1 MIKGVHAM
9 FYSSQAD
16 ELRAF
21 LRDKLGFPF
30 TDVGGGWLLFDVAE
44 VEVGVHPSD
53 EAAAHSRAGM
63 HAISLYCDDIES
75 TMSGLRA
82 KGVAFQGDVSDQG
95 YGLVTQL
102 DLPGGVSI
110 QLYQPKYQNAS
121 APRPVPRRLSSE
133 MLEEAASRAGRA
145 AARRKAPKKKAGKK
159 KVAAKKAGGKKA
171 AKKAGKKKLAR
182 RKR

>member
-21 LRDKLGFPF
+21 LREKLGFPF
-30 TDVGGGWLLFDVAE
+30 TDVGGGWLIFDVAE
-44 VEVGVHPSD
+44 AEVGVHPSD

-63 HAISLYCDDIES
+63 HAISLYCDDIKATVS
-75 TMSGLRA
+75 DLKA
-82 KGVAFQGDVSDQG
+82 KGVEFKGDVSDHG
-95 YGLVTQL
+95 YGLVTNL
-102 DLPGGVSI
+102 DLPGGVSM
-110 QLYQPKYQNAS
+110 QLYQPKYEKAS
-121 APRPVPRRLSSE
+121 APRPVPTRRLAE
-133 MLEEAASRAGRA
+133 MEEGGGAGRA

-159 KVAAKKAGGKKA
+159 KAVAKKGSHKRAAAKKSS
-171 AKKAGKKKLAR
+171 KKKSAR